1 MEQLDP
7 QDAGDRPEQ
16 EMAPRRAMLSIV
28 SDTICPWCFIGKR
41 RLEAVLPTLQQ
52 EGFALSI
59 EWLPY
64 QLNPDMP
71 DDGMDRATYRAAKFG
86 TITKS
91 RDLDAQM
98 TALGREAGID
108 FRYDRIARTPNTLA
122 SHVLIAD
129 ARRAGGERLQ
139 GRTVE
144 ALFTAYFVE
153 GRDIGQAEVLRD
165 IARGLG
171 FDHGPSVSA
180 DLIELVE
187 QQSLVARQSGI
198 NGVPTFLFNAQ
209 FLLSGA
215 QPPAVLLDTLRH
227 ALTLPA
233 NATTAVSA

>member
-7 QDAGDRPEQ
+7 QGARDRMEQ
-16 EMAPRRAMLSIV
+16 ETAPRSAVLSIV

-41 RLEAVLPTLQQ
+41 RLEAVLPTLQR
-52 EGFALSI
+52 ENFALSI
-59 EWLPY
+59 EWLPF

-71 DDGMDRATYRAAKFG
+71 DSGMDRATYRAAKFG
-86 TITKS
+86 TLARS
-91 RDLDAQM
+91 RELDAQM
-98 TALGREAGID
+98 TAMGWEVGIE
-108 FRYDRIARTPNTLA
+108 FRYDRIDRTPNTLA

-139 GRTVE
+139 NWTVE

-153 GRDIGQAEVLRD
+153 GRDIGRLEVLRD
-165 IARGLG
+165 IALALG

-187 QQSLVARQSGI
+187 QQSLALRQAGVQ
-198 NGVPTFLFNAQ
+198 GVPTFLLDGQ

-215 QPPAVLLDTLRH
+215 QPSAVLLDAIRR
-227 ALTLPA
+227 ALALPA
-233 NATTAVSA
+233 DAATEVAA